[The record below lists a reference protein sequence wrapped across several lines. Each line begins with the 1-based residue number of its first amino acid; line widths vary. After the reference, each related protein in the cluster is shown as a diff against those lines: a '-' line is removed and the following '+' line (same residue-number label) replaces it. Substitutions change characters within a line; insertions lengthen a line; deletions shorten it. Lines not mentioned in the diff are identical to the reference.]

1 MDRQISWKDSVV
13 TNGFWK
19 RQQTLCARVGIPKI
33 YQFFKDS
40 GRMDSMRGLYVASPD
55 GRDEL
60 LDRANGKEEGAFLED
75 GTIIL
80 YSLAQ
85 LQGEQMEID
94 PDRAPRPHQYWD
106 SDVAK
111 IIESEAYVLLGQRD
125 PEAEAVID
133 DIVDAYEK
141 IQEPDGYL
149 NTYFTFVEPGKRFT
163 NLQEKHELYCAGHM
177 LEAAIAYFEAT
188 DKRKY
193 LDMMI
198 RYIDLIDA
206 TFGPEEGKLHGYP
219 GHEEIELALMKLY
232 RLTGEKRYFHLARYF
247 IEERGQDPLYFDVES
262 AREHRNPNIPK
273 GKGFNVRNGF
283 SQGPYAE
290 LQSHLPVKEQK
301 EATGHA
307 VRLMYLCCG
316 LTDVAAESGD
326 ESLIRAARDL
336 WENVTRKKMYI
347 TGGIGQ
353 DAHGERFAF
362 EYHLPNEE
370 SYNETCAAVG
380 FAMWASRML
389 QLKADSEY
397 SDVLERIVYNGF
409 LSGMSLDGKSYFYA
423 NHLQCMPQMYV
434 DRVERQT
441 RMFPTR
447 QSDFPVCCCPP
458 NIMRFIESV
467 SGYAL
472 TQSEDTVY
480 VHLYMGSDTR
490 LQIHGQEV
498 VLSQTTEYPLEET
511 VTFKVRTSQ
520 PAAFRLGLH
529 IPGWCRNWSV
539 RVNRQDMD
547 AGKLKD
553 GYLILDRTWKDG
565 DCVEL
570 TLLMTPFLIEAS
582 PHVRMDCGRVAI
594 QCGPFMYC
602 LEEADN
608 GKDLSD
614 ITIGSDVQF
623 EKHFDPGL
631 LGGTPVLTANAWRR
645 RPEEWKDTLYKV
657 LGSGYEKIRITAIPY
672 YLWSNR
678 RIGEM
683 IMWIRC
689 R

>member
-1 MDRQISWKDSVV
+1 MDQRIAWTESTV

-19 RQQTLCARVGIPKI
+19 RQQDLCANVGIPKI
-33 YQFFKDS
+33 YRFFKDS
-40 GRMDSMRGLYVASPD
+40 GRMDSMRGLYVPNPD

-85 LQGEQMEID
+85 LQGEEMPVD
-94 PDRAPRPHQYWD
+94 PNRAPRPHQYWD

-111 IIESEAYVLLGQRD
+111 IIESEAYVLRRQRD
-125 PEAEAVID
+125 EKAEAIID

-163 NLQEKHELYCAGHM
+163 NIQEKHELYCAGHM
-177 LEAAIAYFEAT
+177 LEAAIAYYEAT
-188 DKRKY
+188 GKRKY
-193 LDMMI
+193 LDLMI

-206 TFGPEEGKLHGYP
+206 TFGPEENKLHGYP

-232 RLTGEKRYFHLARYF
+232 HLTGEKKYFLLAKYF
-247 IEERGQDPLYFDVES
+247 IEERGKAPLYYDIES
-262 AREHRNPNIPK
+262 AREGRNPNIPK

-290 LQSHLPVKEQK
+290 FQSHLPVKEQK

-316 LTDVAAESGD
+316 LTDVAVESGD
-326 ESLIRAARDL
+326 ESLIRAAKDL

-347 TGGIGQ
+347 TGGIGA

-362 EYHLPNEE
+362 EYHLPNEY

-389 QLKADSEY
+389 QLRADIEY
-397 SDVLERIVYNGF
+397 SDTLERIVYNGF

-423 NHLQCMPQMYV
+423 NHLACMPQMYV

-458 NIMRFIESV
+458 NIMRFIESIT
-467 SGYAL
+467 GYAF
-472 TQSEDTVY
+472 TRSENTLY
-480 VHLYMGSDTR
+480 VHLYMGSETK
-490 LQIHGQEV
+490 LQAGGQEV
-498 VLSQTTEYPLEET
+498 ILCEETEYPYEET
-511 VTFKVRTSQ
+511 IRFTVKTGA
-520 PAAFRLGLH
+520 PASFRLGLR
-529 IPGWCRNWSV
+529 IPGWCSGWTV
-539 RVNRQDMD
+539 RVNHQDVD
-547 AGKLKD
+547 IKEPEN
-553 GYLILDRTWKDG
+553 GYLVLDRVWKDG
-565 DCVEL
+565 DSVEL
-570 TLLMTPFLIEAS
+570 TLPMTPLLIEAS
-582 PHVRMDCGRVAI
+582 PHVRMDCGRTAI
-594 QCGPFMYC
+594 QCGPFMFC
-602 LEEADN
+602 LEEVDN

-614 ITIGSDVQF
+614 ITIGSDVHF

-631 LGGTPVLTANAWRR
+631 LGGTTVLTANAWKRKTQD
-645 RPEEWKDTLYKV
+645 W
-657 LGSGYEKIRITAIPY
+657 
-672 YLWSNR
+672 
-678 RIGEM
+678 
-683 IMWIRC
+683 
-689 R
+689 